1 MNNDLIEYKQYPSVK
16 DTSLPKESLDNITRV
31 RKELFDK
38 IVRLRKDPAII
49 HYRDAHIEWWAE
61 FDEDDNEVHF
71 RCSNGFERWRT
82 WRFDADKNKFV
93 IESYRDNEG
102 NYHN

>member
-1 MNNDLIEYKQYPSVK
+1 MS
-16 DTSLPKESLDNITRV
+16 KESLDKIT
-31 RKELFDK
+31 
-38 IVRLRKDPAII
+38 RLRKDPAII
-49 HYRDAHIEWWAE
+49 HYRDVHIEWWAE